1 MRSRLVIG
9 LVLSAAVVLTAC
21 GGGDGDDQADD
32 DDLVT
37 VISSTTQS
45 TAPSTTGPS
54 LPSEPDTTGPP
65 GTAAGAATTVANGTT
80 PDGSTTT
87 AVDGSSTTTSTT
99 ADVPGQSNLSV
110 DDEISTIGL
119 GPVFVGMTV
128 AEATQ
133 AAGTPLE
140 PEGAV
145 RGRCTFYRAA
155 DFADPVSW
163 LVAFDRI
170 AAIHV
175 ESGPITTRSG
185 LGIGT
190 PAQQVRDTFGDQIQE
205 RPSPSDPAV
214 TELVF
219 VPVDENEARQR
230 VIFEVD
236 GSGSVVRFR
245 SGQLPEVEYGRDC
258 QDL

>member
-1 MRSRLVIG
+1 MRLPHCVGLLITASLLV
-9 LVLSAAVVLTAC
+9 AAC
-21 GGGDGDDQADD
+21 GDDDSQSTSD

-45 TAPSTTGPS
+45 TSTTSTIVASSTAPLGSLSPTTATGGATSVPASSTTGP
-54 LPSEPDTTGPP
+54 EE
-65 GTAAGAATTVANGTT
+65 
-80 PDGSTTT
+80 STT
-87 AVDGSSTTTSTT
+87 TT

-110 DDEISTIGL
+110 DDDVSTVGL

-128 AEATQ
+128 AEAAQ
-133 AAGTPLE
+133 AAGTPFTAE
-140 PEGAV
+140 AGGEN
-145 RGRCTFYRAA
+145 RCTFYRAA
-155 DFADPVSW
+155 DFAEGVAW

-170 AAIHV
+170 AAVHI

-185 LGIGT
+185 LGIGSS
-190 PAQQVRDTFGDQIQE
+190 AQQVRDAFGAQVQE
-205 RPSPSDPAV
+205 RPSPFDPAV

-219 VPVDENEARQR
+219 VPADENEANQR

-236 GSGSVVRFR
+236 GTGSVVRYH

-258 QDL
+258 RQR